1 MVGFRR
7 VFVTVVCWIRRMIVQ
22 GEDKIIRCSRRHRLK
37 IVNVLHPVSAVVLLG
52 VIGFL
57 FVYDVWYVVPEILD
71 TSGYWY
77 WLTCLLGG
85 FVVFNILGNWWL
97 SFATDTTVDSLPVE
111 RRTPTEGE
119 AHLWHYCIA
128 CDRLVPPR
136 SWHCRLCQGCML
148 KRDHHCTISGSC
160 IGHKN
165 QRYFICFLFHLA
177 FGCGLALVFN
187 GIHAWQTNSML
198 TADPILLFG
207 KLASYSADV
216 DIDWKYT
223 VSTIFKVNMF
233 LLVIALFMLGVQIL
247 MVHRNS
253 TSYTI
258 FDRSYDRGLRQ
269 NFEGVLGR
277 RLFWTLLSPTISSP
291 LPSDGTQWTFKQ
303 QV

>member
-1 MVGFRR
+1 MIGFRR
-7 VFVTVVCWIRRMIVQ
+7 LFVIVVCWTRRMMVQ
-22 GEDKIIRCSRRHRLK
+22 CEDSVIRCSRRHRLK
-37 IVNVLHPVSAVVLLG
+37 IVNVLHPFSAVVLLS

-57 FVYDVWYVVPEILD
+57 FVYDVVYVVPHILD
-71 TSGYWY
+71 TSGCWY

-85 FVVFNILGNWWL
+85 FIVFNILGNWWL
-97 SFATDTTVDSLPVE
+97 SFKTNTTVDSLPVE
-111 RRTPTEGE
+111 RQTPAEGE
-119 AHLWHYCIA
+119 AHLWHFCIA

-165 QRYFICFLFHLA
+165 QRYFICFLFHLC

-187 GIHAWQTNSML
+187 GIYAWQTESLM
-198 TADPILLFG
+198 TADPILLFS
-207 KLASYSADV
+207 KLSAYSEDV
-216 DIDWKYT
+216 NIDWKYT
-223 VSTIFKVNMF
+223 ISTIFKLNMF
-233 LLVIALFMLGVQIL
+233 LLVIALFMFGLQIL

-253 TSYTI
+253 TCYTI
-258 FDRSYDRGLRQ
+258 FDRSYDLGWRR

-277 RLFWTLLSPTISSP
+277 RLLWTLLSPTIKSP
-291 LPSDGTQWTFKQ
+291 LPNDGTQWIVKQ